1 MVRSSE
7 LYTISYARS
16 AAPFFSLSPS
26 RRDATSCAEICALLL
41 TEDETDTILGRS
53 FAQGI
58 RAVEENLR
66 AHFPNNIYADL
77 DYLAQSLLQEA
88 RAQTNPS
95 TYLEA
100 SFSLTADL
108 FQLYGCHS
116 PIHFRY
122 AHDFLYGFDW
132 VRWVQKMPT
141 QRRNTGPFD
150 QFFLHYLKGRANE
163 LLSLIADDDA
173 TYPRLET
180 NRDRNPFLF
189 SRGPSDETRLHQSLA
204 DDGLIPVKAWCT
216 QSVPQCAYDYS
227 ALREERAQQLR
238 IDYG

>member
-7 LYTISYARS
+7 LYTNPHARS
-16 AAPFFSLSPS
+16 AAPRFSLSPS
-26 RRDATSCAEICALLL
+26 RHDATSCAEICALLL
-41 TEDETDTILGRS
+41 TEDEIDTILGRS

-58 RAVEENLR
+58 RVLEESLR

-77 DYLAQSLLQEA
+77 DYIATALLQEA
-88 RAQTNPS
+88 RAQADPS
-95 TYLEA
+95 TYLET
-100 SFSLTADL
+100 SFALTADL

-132 VRWVQKMPT
+132 VRWVRKMPT
-141 QRRNTGPFD
+141 QRRNTGPFERT
-150 QFFLHYLKGRANE
+150 FLLYLKGRANE

-173 TYPRLET
+173 TYPRLEP

-216 QSVPQCAYDYS
+216 QSAPQCAHDYS

-238 IDYG
+238 IDHG